1 MPRYFFHIHN
11 GTGLT
16 EDQEGR
22 ELPDIAAAR
31 EEAVSG
37 IRSIVSEEALRG
49 QLDLDGRIEV
59 CDAAG
64 STLLVQR
71 FAEAFEI
78 NPGPAART
86 PETSPKLV

>member
-37 IRSIVSEEALRG
+37 IRSIVSEEARGG
-49 QLDLDGRIEV
+49 QLDLAGRIEV
-59 CDAAG
+59 FDAAG
-64 STLLVQR
+64 RAVLTLP

-78 NPGPAART
+78 NPGTAT
-86 PETSPKLV
+86 